1 MSPCRQIPLVL
12 LAGLAGAGKST
23 GLNVFED
30 LRFFCV
36 DGLPVRMVE
45 RMVRFFCN
53 ENPRGYRGLAVGIDV
68 RQSDFAAEWEQLKR
82 TLEAEG
88 VTPQLIFFEARPEVL
103 IRRYATTRRPH
114 PLESRDMG
122 LEQALEHERALLEPL
137 RDRADLVVDTSE
149 FSVHDLRRHLQDK
162 WQFLEETTHGLR
174 VYLTSF
180 GFKYG
185 VPSDADLVFDLRFLP
200 NPYFEPDLRPL
211 TGKDGPVAAY
221 VLDSDPGA
229 GFIERFIDFL
239 DYLLPLYAAEGRY
252 RLTLALGCTGGRH
265 RSVAVTEALAKA
277 LGKNQYEVSVEH
289 RHWELG

>member
-1 MSPCRQIPLVL
+1 MASCSQIPLVL
-12 LAGLAGAGKST
+12 LTGLAGAGKST

-36 DGLPVRMVE
+36 DGLPLRMVE

-68 RQSDFAAEWEQLKR
+68 RQAEFATEWEQLKAALKR
-82 TLEAEG
+82 EG
-88 VTPQLIFFEARPEVL
+88 VSPNLIFFEARPEVL

-122 LEQALEHERALLEPL
+122 LEQALEYERNLLDPL
-137 RDRADLVVDTSE
+137 RERADLIIDTSE
-149 FSVHDLRRHLQDK
+149 FSVHDLRRHVQGK
-162 WQFLEETTHGLR
+162 WEFLAEKTHGLR

-185 VPSDADLVFDLRFLP
+185 VPSDADLMFDLRFLP
-200 NPYFEPDLRPL
+200 NPHFEPDLRPL
-211 TGKDGPVAAY
+211 TGADGPVAAY
-221 VLDSDPGA
+221 VLQSEPGA
-229 GFIERFIDFL
+229 GFLQRFIAFL
-239 DYLLPLYAAEGRY
+239 EYLLPLYAQEGRY

-265 RSVAVTEALAKA
+265 RSVAVTEALAQA
-277 LGKNQYEVSVEH
+277 LQRNQYDVSIEH